1 MSALS
6 GSDKPVGRVRF
17 MDRQRVNLDGFAVEN
32 PELGLAALRSPHDPP
47 PSLVITDGRVT
58 ELDGVS
64 EAEFDSID
72 TYIARHGLDL
82 SVAEEVMALSDVAFA
97 RLLVDPAVPRYE
109 IIRLS
114 AGATPAK
121 LARVLALLR
130 PPELG
135 LAMTKLRARRTPSN
149 QAHVTNRLDDPLLL
163 AADAATAAAFGFREV
178 ETTVP
183 VLADAPSNAVA
194 CLIGAAFGADGVLI
208 QCSVEEALELELGM
222 RGLTSYAETVS
233 LYGTEE
239 VFTDG
244 DDTPWSKAFLTSAYA
259 SRGMKMRV
267 SSGAGAEVLMAG
279 ARGQSMLYL
288 EARCVALARAIGA
301 QGVQNGGIDGA
312 SVAAA
317 VPSGLRELMAENIM
331 VMMRNLESCSGNDA
345 LMSESDMRR
354 TSRTLPIVLAGS
366 DFAFSGFGS
375 IQRYDNMF
383 GPSNFNA
390 EDIDDFLAMQRDWG
404 IDGGLR
410 TVSPSRI
417 GDLRREAAQACRAVY
432 AHLGLADFTDE
443 HVELAVDAAGSKDLG
458 ETDTLAVLSAA
469 HAIRQ
474 RGLTVVDIVAA
485 LDECGYFEVAE
496 RTVAFVRARL
506 SGDYLQT
513 SAIFDEQLRVLS
525 LVTDPND
532 YAGPGTGYAP
542 TPERQ
547 REIDAIRQARGVSDL
562 RSEQARSAVP
572 LLAPVG
578 PALPGQDPR
587 DVVIGVSPAVGRD
600 VWRCLSGLAVTD
612 VLREMLAGLEE
623 EGCTGRVVRFNDT
636 VDLGR
641 VGLAAARLSGSGI
654 GIGLQGKGTA
664 LIHRRDLAPLA
675 NLELYSV
682 APSVTP
688 ELYRLLGANAARH
701 AKGGTPDP
709 ARNPYSDEAIE
720 ARYHTTVIAL
730 MELERRRDGS
740 RRAPGRAVAGGTE
753 VISPRA
759 SAPRRLPST
768 PHAAAP
774 MKHRCR
780 QGDTDVS
787 SVRLA
792 GLVEVVDVADVTG
805 VRALSGRPVEGLT
818 VEAVRAGEVGLA
830 DLRIHPETL
839 ERQAVVAAE
848 HGNPQLAENLRRAAE
863 LTQLPDDE
871 VLGIYEALRPGP
883 VHRRAA
889 DRAGRV
895 AGRPGAA
902 ALRGAGGRGGRGLRP
917 ARAHRVT
924 RTRGRRRGD
933 GAEVAS
939 AVTVLRWPAR

>member
-1 MSALS
+1 
-6 GSDKPVGRVRF
+6 
-17 MDRQRVNLDGFAVEN
+17 MDRQRVNLDGFAVEDA
-32 PELGLAALRSPHDPP
+32 ELGLTALRSPHDPEP
-47 PSLVITDGRVT
+47 GLVITGGRVT
-58 ELDGVS
+58 ELDGVP
-64 EAEFDSID
+64 EPEFDSID

-82 SVAEEVMALSDVAFA
+82 SVAPEAMALSDVAFA
-97 RLLVDPAVPRYE
+97 RLLVDPAVPRHE
-109 IIRLS
+109 IVRLS
-114 AGATPAK
+114 TGATPAK
-121 LARVLALLR
+121 LARVLANLR
-130 PPELG
+130 PPELVM
-135 LAMTKLRARRTPSN
+135 AMTKLRARRTPSN

-163 AADAATAAAFGFREV
+163 AADAATAAAFGFREI

-183 VLADAPSNAVA
+183 VLGDAPSNAVA

-208 QCSVEEALELELGM
+208 QCSVEEAMELELGM

-233 LYGTEE
+233 LYGTEQ

-279 ARGQSMLYL
+279 AQGCSMLYL

-317 VPSGLRELMAENIM
+317 VPGGVRELMAENVM

-366 DFAFSGFGS
+366 DFVFSGFGS

-404 IDGGLR
+404 VDGGLR
-410 TVSPSRI
+410 TVSPARI
-417 GDLRREAAQACRAVY
+417 AELRREAAQAARAVY

-458 ETDTLAVLSAA
+458 ETDTLAVLGAA

-485 LDECGYFEVAE
+485 LDECGYFHEAE
-496 RTVAFVRARL
+496 RTVAFARARL

-513 SAIFDEQLRVLS
+513 SAIFDEHLAVLS

-532 YAGPGTGYAP
+532 YLGPGTGYEP
-542 TPERQ
+542 SPERQ
-547 REIDAIRQARGVSDL
+547 REIDAIRQARGVADL
-562 RSEQARSAVP
+562 RAEQARFAVP
-572 LLAPVG
+572 LLSSVG
-578 PALPGQDPR
+578 PARPGSSGQGPR

-623 EGCTGRVVRFNDT
+623 EGCVGRVVRFNDS

-641 VGLAAARLSGSGI
+641 IGLAAARLAGSGI

-682 APSVTP
+682 APTVTAS
-688 ELYRLLGANAARH
+688 LYRLLGANAARH

-730 MELERRRDGS
+730 MELERRRMTAG
-740 RRAPGRAVAGGTE
+740 APPE
-753 VISPRA
+753 
-759 SAPRRLPST
+759 
-768 PHAAAP
+768 
-774 MKHRCR
+774 
-780 QGDTDVS
+780 
-787 SVRLA
+787 
-792 GLVEVVDVADVTG
+792 E
-805 VRALSGRPVEGLT
+805 LSLEGLT
-818 VEAVRAGEVGLA
+818 
-830 DLRIHPETL
+830 
-839 ERQAVVAAE
+839 
-848 HGNPQLAENLRRAAE
+848 
-863 LTQLPDDE
+863 
-871 VLGIYEALRPGP
+871 
-883 VHRRAA
+883 
-889 DRAGRV
+889 
-895 AGRPGAA
+895 
-902 ALRGAGGRGGRGLRP
+902 
-917 ARAHRVT
+917 
-924 RTRGRRRGD
+924 
-933 GAEVAS
+933 
-939 AVTVLRWPAR
+939 

>member
-1 MSALS
+1 MTAE
-6 GSDKPVGRVRF
+6 PVGRIRF

-32 PELGLAALRSPHDPP
+32 PELGLTALRSPNDPE
-47 PSLVITDGRVT
+47 PSLVVTDGRVT
-58 ELDGVS
+58 ELDGVP

-72 TYIARHGLDL
+72 AYIARHGVDL
-82 SVAEEVMALSDVAFA
+82 SVADEAMALSDVAFA
-97 RLLVDPAVPRYE
+97 RLLVDPAVPRQE

-130 PPELG
+130 PAELTM
-135 LAMTKLRARRTPSN
+135 AMTKLRARRTPSN

-194 CLIGAAFGADGVLI
+194 CLIGATVATPGVLI
-208 QCSVEEALELELGM
+208 QCSVEEAAELELGM

-233 LYGTEE
+233 LYGTEQ

-279 ARGQSMLYL
+279 AEAKSMLYL

-312 SVAAA
+312 SVAAS
-317 VPSGLRELMAENIM
+317 VPSGLKELMAENLM
-331 VMMRNLESCSGNDA
+331 AMMRNLESCSGNDA

-366 DFAFSGFGS
+366 DFMFSGFGS

-404 IDGGLR
+404 VDGGLR
-410 TVSPSRI
+410 TVTADRI
-417 GDLRREAAQACRAVY
+417 AQLRREAAQLCRAVY
-432 AHLGLADFTDE
+432 QHLGLADFTDE
-443 HVELAVDAAGSKDLG
+443 HVERAVDAAGSKDLG
-458 ETDTLAVLSAA
+458 ETDTLAVVAA
-469 HAIRQ
+469 AQAIRD
-474 RGLTVVDIVAA
+474 GGITVVDVVAA
-485 LDECGYFEVAE
+485 LDETGYEGVAE
-496 RTVAFVRARL
+496 RILVMTAARL
-506 SGDYLQT
+506 AGDYLQT
-513 SAIFDEQLRVLS
+513 SAIFDEELRVLS
-525 LVTDPND
+525 LVSDPND
-532 YAGPGTGYAP
+532 YAGPGTGFEP
-542 TPERQ
+542 GPQRQ
-547 REIDAIRQARGVSDL
+547 AEIDAIRQARGVADL
-562 RSEQARSAVP
+562 RAEQAASAVP
-572 LLAPVG
+572 LLAVAAPAGSAAAAGPGAKVG
-578 PALPGQDPR
+578 DPGRGAAAGPGRGAAPGQDPR
-587 DVVIGVSPAVGRD
+587 EVVIGVSPAVGRD
-600 VWRCLSGLAVTD
+600 VWRCLSGMPVTD
-612 VLREMLAGLEE
+612 VLAELLAGLEE

-641 VGLAAARLSGSGI
+641 IGLAAARLAGSGI

-682 APSVTP
+682 APAVTP

-709 ARNPYSDEAIE
+709 ARNPYTDEAIE

-730 MELERRRDGS
+730 MALERAWVKPG
-740 RRAPGRAVAGGTE
+740 APPE
-753 VISPRA
+753 
-759 SAPRRLPST
+759 
-768 PHAAAP
+768 
-774 MKHRCR
+774 
-780 QGDTDVS
+780 
-787 SVRLA
+787 
-792 GLVEVVDVADVTG
+792 E
-805 VRALSGRPVEGLT
+805 LSLEGL
-818 VEAVRAGEVGLA
+818 R
-830 DLRIHPETL
+830 
-839 ERQAVVAAE
+839 
-848 HGNPQLAENLRRAAE
+848 
-863 LTQLPDDE
+863 
-871 VLGIYEALRPGP
+871 
-883 VHRRAA
+883 
-889 DRAGRV
+889 
-895 AGRPGAA
+895 
-902 ALRGAGGRGGRGLRP
+902 
-917 ARAHRVT
+917 
-924 RTRGRRRGD
+924 
-933 GAEVAS
+933 
-939 AVTVLRWPAR
+939 

>member
-1 MSALS
+1 MTTP
-6 GSDKPVGRVRF
+6 DNRVGRIRF
-17 MDRQRVNLDGFAVEN
+17 MDKQRVNLDGFAVED
-32 PELGLAALRSPHDPP
+32 PELGLTAMRSPRDPD
-47 PSLVITDGRVT
+47 PSLVITDGRVV
-58 ELDGVS
+58 ELDGVP

-82 SVAEEVMALSDVAFA
+82 AVADEAMSLTDVVFA
-97 RLLVDPAVPRYE
+97 RLLVDPAVPRAE

-233 LYGTEE
+233 LYGTEQ

-317 VPSGLRELMAENIM
+317 VPSGLRELMSENVM

-366 DFAFSGFGS
+366 DFVFSGFGS

-383 GPSNFNA
+383 GPSNFNS

-410 TVSPSRI
+410 TVAPARI
-417 GDLRREAAQACRAVY
+417 GELRREAALACRAVY
-432 AHLGLADFTDE
+432 AHLGLADFSDE
-443 HVELAVDAAGSKDLG
+443 HVDLAVDAAGSKDLG

-485 LDECGYFEVAE
+485 LDECGYVDMAE
-496 RTVAFVRARL
+496 RTMAFTRARL
-506 SGDYLQT
+506 TGDYLQT

-542 TPERQ
+542 SPERQ
-547 REIDAIRQARGVSDL
+547 REIDAIRQARGVDDL
-562 RSEQARSAVP
+562 RAVQARSAVA
-572 LLAPVG
+572 LLAPLG
-578 PALPGQDPR
+578 PARPGQGPR

-623 EGCTGRVVRFNDT
+623 EGCTGRVVRFNDS

-641 VGLAAARLSGSGI
+641 IGLAAARLAGSGI

-730 MELERRRDGS
+730 MELERRRMD
-740 RRAPGRAVAGGTE
+740 
-753 VISPRA
+753 
-759 SAPRRLPST
+759 
-768 PHAAAP
+768 AAAP
-774 MKHRCR
+774 P
-780 QGDTDVS
+780 
-787 SVRLA
+787 
-792 GLVEVVDVADVTG
+792 EE
-805 VRALSGRPVEGLT
+805 LSLEGL
-818 VEAVRAGEVGLA
+818 R
-830 DLRIHPETL
+830 
-839 ERQAVVAAE
+839 
-848 HGNPQLAENLRRAAE
+848 
-863 LTQLPDDE
+863 
-871 VLGIYEALRPGP
+871 
-883 VHRRAA
+883 
-889 DRAGRV
+889 
-895 AGRPGAA
+895 
-902 ALRGAGGRGGRGLRP
+902 
-917 ARAHRVT
+917 
-924 RTRGRRRGD
+924 
-933 GAEVAS
+933 
-939 AVTVLRWPAR
+939 

>member
-1 MSALS
+1 MNP
-6 GSDKPVGRVRF
+6 PVGRIRF
-17 MDRQRVNLDGFAVEN
+17 MDRQRVNLDGFAVED
-32 PELGLAALRSPHDPP
+32 PALGLTAIRSPDDPA

-58 ELDGVS
+58 ELDGVP

-72 TYIARHGLDL
+72 AYIARHGLDL
-82 SVAEEVMALSDVAFA
+82 GVAAEAMALSDVAFA
-97 RLLVDPAVPRYE
+97 RLLVDPAVPRAE
-109 IIRLS
+109 VVRLS

-121 LARVLALLR
+121 LARVLGLLR
-130 PPELG
+130 PPELVM
-135 LAMTKLRARRTPSN
+135 AMTKLRARRTPSN

-183 VLADAPSNAVA
+183 VLGDAPSNAVA

-233 LYGTEE
+233 LYGTEQ

-279 ARGQSMLYL
+279 ACGKSMLYL

-317 VPSGLRELMAENIM
+317 VPGGLRELMAENVM

-404 IDGGLR
+404 VDGGLR
-410 TVSPSRI
+410 TVPAERI
-417 GDLRREAAQACRAVY
+417 AALRRDAAQACRAVY
-432 AHLGLADFTDE
+432 AHLGLADFTHE

-458 ETDTLAVLSAA
+458 QTDTLAVLGAA
-469 HAIRQ
+469 QAIRQ

-485 LDECGYFEVAE
+485 LDECGYFHEAE
-496 RTVAFVRARL
+496 RTMAFARARL

-513 SAIFDEQLRVLS
+513 SAIFDEHLSVLS

-532 YAGPGTGYAP
+532 YAGPGTGYEP
-542 TPERQ
+542 SPSRQ

-562 RSEQARSAVP
+562 RAEQARFAEGSVP
-572 LLAPVG
+572 LLAARG
-578 PALPGQDPR
+578 PAWPGQGPR

-623 EGCTGRVVRFNDT
+623 EGCTGRVVRFSDT

-641 VGLAAARLSGSGI
+641 IGLAAARLAGSGI

-730 MELERRRDGS
+730 MELERRRTVSG
-740 RRAPGRAVAGGTE
+740 APPE
-753 VISPRA
+753 
-759 SAPRRLPST
+759 
-768 PHAAAP
+768 
-774 MKHRCR
+774 
-780 QGDTDVS
+780 
-787 SVRLA
+787 
-792 GLVEVVDVADVTG
+792 E
-805 VRALSGRPVEGLT
+805 LSLEGLK
-818 VEAVRAGEVGLA
+818 
-830 DLRIHPETL
+830 
-839 ERQAVVAAE
+839 
-848 HGNPQLAENLRRAAE
+848 
-863 LTQLPDDE
+863 
-871 VLGIYEALRPGP
+871 
-883 VHRRAA
+883 
-889 DRAGRV
+889 
-895 AGRPGAA
+895 
-902 ALRGAGGRGGRGLRP
+902 
-917 ARAHRVT
+917 
-924 RTRGRRRGD
+924 
-933 GAEVAS
+933 
-939 AVTVLRWPAR
+939 